1 MMHYSIFHSYLP
13 FVSMAPQLGEGHVNT
28 FLTHLAV
35 KEDVAASTQNQA
47 LAALLFLYQHV
58 LEQP

>member
-1 MMHYSIFHSYLP
+1 
-13 FVSMAPQLGEGHVNT
+13 MAPQLGEGHVNT

-47 LAALLFLYQHV
+47 LAALL
-58 LEQP
+58 